1 MEKKYHRVKYSFP
14 IENKHVSTFL
24 AISINFRLL
33 FIYFSDSFNR
43 INNSL
48 FYRAV
53 LFFFFCYST
62 LSSSIHLFFLRS
74 FCYSRYFRNL
84 WRIYILSKIL
94 FIRYKHF
101 QEYLIV
107 SNYINRLQI
116 CFART
121 TFIRKIRT
129 ETTRHFKLTI
139 FMMNIIWRIFFI

>member
-1 MEKKYHRVKYSFP
+1 MKKKYHRVKYSFP

-53 LFFFFCYST
+53 LFFFCYSI
-62 LSSSIHLFFLRS
+62 LSSRPSTYFSFDLFVPPDIFATYGES
-74 FCYSRYFRNL
+74 
-84 WRIYILSKIL
+84 ILSKIL

-116 CFART
+116 CFAGILSFVKFEPRQRV
-121 TFIRKIRT
+121 I
-129 ETTRHFKLTI
+129 L
-139 FMMNIIWRIFFI
+139 N